1 MIKDWQRTL
10 DQERSRMLQK
20 GQLGDGPVVY
30 WMSRDQRALD
40 NWALLYAQERA
51 LALHKGVT
59 VVFCLDLDY
68 PAANFRHFAFLL
80 RGLEELHATLEKANI
95 GFRLLR
101 GTPDIVLPPLWEELD
116 PSLLVTD
123 FDPLRIK
130 KQWKKD
136 VLQHCSMPVIEVD
149 AHNIVPCWLASDK
162 REYAAYTIRKKI
174 HGLLSG
180 FLTDFPPLQRHP
192 YCSVQPATQRFS
204 AKTLLKQIKDQSVG
218 EVHWILPGER
228 AGNDL
233 LADFLAHGLHSY
245 STERNNPCVHGQSNL
260 SPYFHF
266 GQLAPQR
273 AAWEV
278 KKSSAALENK
288 EAYLEEL
295 IIRRE
300 LSDNFCY
307 YTHNYDRFAAFP
319 EWARKSLDIHREDV
333 RPYIANLQILENAAT
348 EDKLWNACQQD
359 LVQQGKLHGYLR
371 MYWAKKILEWSASP
385 EEAMSNAIYLNDKYS
400 LDGRD
405 PSGYAGVAWSIGGVH
420 DRAWGERPVFGKI
433 RYMNSNGC
441 KRKFDI
447 AAYLRRVKKM
457 GAI

>member
-1 MIKDWQRTL
+1 MNWKRTV
-10 DQERSRMLQK
+10 DQERSRLLQK
-20 GQLGDGPVVY
+20 GQPGDGPVVY
-30 WMSRDQRALD
+30 WMSRDQRAHD

-51 LALHKGVT
+51 LALHKDVI
-59 VVFCLDLDY
+59 VVFCIDLDY
-68 PAANFRHFAFLL
+68 PAANLRHFGFLL
-80 RGLEELHATLEKANI
+80 HGLGELQHTLEKAAV
-95 GFRLLR
+95 GFRLLL
-101 GTPDIVLPPLWEELD
+101 GTPAIALPPFFEEMD

-136 VLQHCSMPVIEVD
+136 VLQHCSMPVFEVD
-149 AHNIVPCWLASDK
+149 AHNIVPCWLTSDK

-174 HGLLSG
+174 QRLLPR

-192 YCSVQPATQRFS
+192 YASKQPS
-204 AKTLLKQIKDQSVG
+204 AQTVSARTLLKEIKDQSVG
-218 EVHWILPGER
+218 EVHWIHPGER
-228 AGNDL
+228 AGYDL
-233 LADFLAHGLHSY
+233 LADFQSHGLHSY
-245 STERNNPCVHGQSNL
+245 STERNNPCADGQSNL

-273 AAWEV
+273 AAWEIE
-278 KKSSAALENK
+278 KSTTASENK
-288 EAYLEEL
+288 ESYLEEL

-307 YTHNYDRFAAFP
+307 YTNDYDRCTAFP
-319 EWARKSLDIHREDV
+319 EWARKSLDIHRQDV
-333 RPYIANLQILENAAT
+333 RPYLADLQTLEGAAT
-348 EDKLWNACQQD
+348 EDDLWNACQQD

-371 MYWAKKILEWSASP
+371 MYWAKKILEWSESP

-405 PSGYAGVAWSIGGVH
+405 PNGYAGVAWSIGGVH
-420 DRAWGERPVFGKI
+420 DRAWAERPVFGKI

-447 AAYLRRVKKM
+447 GGYVRRVQKLR
-457 GAI
+457 AI